1 MGIAFSNTLLDVMA
15 GEGFDTLIVDNS
27 GVLQFHRFP
36 IARQALSR
44 QMTAIGRERYFATA
58 GGLASF
64 GEDGSDLYR
73 RVAAHVDKVL
83 RGGRIADIPVE
94 QASKFELVLNQRTAK
109 AMNVEFPRTLLARA
123 DEVIE

>member
-1 MGIAFSNTLLDVMA
+1 MA
-15 GEGFDTLIVDNS
+15 
-27 GVLQFHRFP
+27 
-36 IARQALSR
+36 
-44 QMTAIGRERYFATA
+44 AIGRERLFATA

-64 GEDGSDLYR
+64 GEDGPDLYR

-109 AMNVEFPRTLLARA
+109 ALDVEFPRILLARA
-123 DEVIE
+123 DEVME